1 MIVIKFIIYLI
12 IFLFCIPFIY
22 LFQFGIS
29 NLFSSINNLF
39 TFYYF
44 QLIFNTIAL
53 VLSVTFTTIVISL
66 FLSWAT
72 EICKLKFAK
81 LWRILLIFPLVI
93 PSYLAGYLFILFY
106 GTKGEIYQLLNNFG
120 ISVDMPDVYGFWGAW
135 LCLSLICFPYVYIN
149 LSTGLKLVDRKLEDA
164 SRVLGHNHF
173 QTFFRIIFPN
183 IKNSLFAGSILVALY
198 TLSDFGAVSALQF
211 NTFTLAIYTKYRSFD
226 FPGAA
231 SSALILIL
239 ISMPIIFYFIK
250 MSVFNSYKIS
260 QKTSNFSNL
269 KLFDLKQ
276 YEILVQLVIF
286 FIVLTSIFIP
296 FLMIFNLILR
306 TDISFVKTL
315 DLIKWS
321 AVFNTFSGA
330 TINSIL
336 CVFISLLL
344 VLNISK
350 KNNKLRLVFENLMYF
365 CYTLPGLVIALAF
378 VYFFFSIY
386 QTWIIL
392 ISGYTVLFLS
402 AGYAPV
408 RTNVDLIGDKYTVV
422 SKSLGKSFYS
432 TFTNILFPLYLPG
445 ILKGFLN
452 VFILTAKE
460 LPVTLILAPLNF
472 YTLSTVIW
480 DNLEEANFSAAGI
493 GSFLLILIISIPTYL
508 SVHVE
513 DIKIKFSKT
522 NK

>member
-1 MIVIKFIIYLI
+1 MIVIKFVIYLI

-39 TFYYF
+39 TVYYF

-149 LSTGLKLVDRKLEDA
+149 LSTGLKLIDRKLEDA

-239 ISMPIIFYFIK
+239 ISMPIIFYSIK
-250 MSVFNSYKIS
+250 TSVFNSYKIS
-260 QKTSNFSNL
+260 QKTSNLSNL

-296 FLMIFNLILR
+296 FLMIFNLILS
-306 TDISFVKTL
+306 TDIGFVKTL

-330 TINSIL
+330 IINSIL

-350 KNNKLRLVFENLMYF
+350 KNNKLRLIFENLMYF
-365 CYTLPGLVIALAF
+365 GYTLPGLVIALAF
-378 VYFFFSIY
+378 VYFSINYFFSIY

-392 ISGYTVLFLS
+392 FLA

-408 RTNVDLIGDKYTVV
+408 RTNVHLVGDKYTVV